1 MALSTEFKNIV
12 DVLARDM
19 SEGRASRQSLGGGTV
34 AFGWTGGMPV
44 TLANFVSTAVSD
56 GLTVPA
62 TTVSLSPTTPPAVV
76 AAGQAKPKAT
86 VITAGTIQLKK
97 FAGYGEVT
105 LEQVVDGVGMTAAVA
120 SVLGAGSLLAFESD
134 AMAVLDAATT
144 GTASGATWLAGIL
157 AGQAQVV
164 GAGGSPGVLVVSAAD
179 YAAVIGELGGSAGF
193 VTDPS
198 SPVGSFFG
206 AAVHVSPKL
215 AAGKAYVVDPLAVVC
230 VQHAESPVVITDP
243 YSGSTTNVTK
253 VVADLFACTYVTN
266 PVLVVEVTKGALRSG
281 TESESKTAA
290 KGK

>member
-1 MALSTEFKNIV
+1 MALSAQFKSVV

-34 AFGWTGGMPV
+34 AFGWAGGMPV
-44 TLANFVSTAVSD
+44 TLASFVATTQSD

-62 TTVSLSPTTPPAVV
+62 VHVTLSPTTPPAKV
-76 AAGQAKPKAT
+76 AAGAAKPKGVA
-86 VITAGTIQLKK
+86 ITAGTIQLNKY
-97 FAGYGEVT
+97 AGYGEVT
-105 LEQVVDGVGMTAAVA
+105 LEQIVDGVGMQAAVA
-120 SVLGAGSLLAFESD
+120 SVLGAGSLLAFEAD

-179 YAAVIGELGGSAGF
+179 YAAVITELGGSAGF

-215 AAGKAYVVDPLAVVC
+215 ATGKAYVVDPLAVVC
-230 VQHAESPVVITDP
+230 VEHKDSPVLISDP
-243 YSGSTTNVTK
+243 YSSSTSNITK
-253 VVADLFACTYVTN
+253 VVTDLFAATYVTN
-266 PVLVVEVTKGALRSG
+266 PALVVEVTKS
-281 TESESKTAA
+281 
-290 KGK
+290 

>member
-1 MALSTEFKNIV
+1 MALNEQFKSVV

-44 TLANFVSTAVSD
+44 TLANFVSTAVSE

-62 TTVSLSPTTPPAVV
+62 TTVSLSPTPPAVV
-76 AAGQAKPKAT
+76 TAGSAKPNAT

-97 FAGYGEVT
+97 FAGYGQVT

-120 SVLGAGSLLAFESD
+120 SVLGAGSLLAFEQD
-134 AMAVLDAATT
+134 AMTVLDAATT
-144 GTASGATWLAGIL
+144 GTATGATWLAGIL

-179 YAAVIGELGGSAGF
+179 YAAIIGELGGSAGF

-215 AAGKAYVVDPLAVVC
+215 AAGKAYVLDPLAVVA
-230 VQHAESPVVITDP
+230 VQHAESPIVITDP

-266 PVLVVEVTKGALRSG
+266 PVLVVEVTKSGA
-281 TESESKTAA
+281 TTAA
-290 KGK
+290 SGKSGK